1 MGPRPVE
8 RVGRAADSDV
18 PRQQHDS
25 SKRFEQH
32 DRVDGR
38 DETGAVFA
46 CWVMT
51 LSCAPLSPT
60 FILSSLSLRAPLSL
74 SLSLYKC

>member
-8 RVGRAADSDV
+8 RVGRAADSDA
-18 PRQQHDS
+18 PRQQHDCS
-25 SKRFEQH
+25 ERFERH

-38 DETGAVFA
+38 DEAGAVFA

-60 FILSSLSLRAPLSL
+60 YILSPLSPRAPLSL
-74 SLSLYKC
+74 SLYKC

>member
-18 PRQQHDS
+18 PRQQHDCS
-25 SKRFEQH
+25 ERFERH

-38 DETGAVFA
+38 DEAGAVFA
-46 CWVMT
+46 CWVLTM
-51 LSCAPLSPT
+51 
-60 FILSSLSLRAPLSL
+60 SSLSRAPLSL
-74 SLSLYKC
+74 LH